1 MLSYIICSTV
11 CSDIYA
17 WNGFLKLHVS
27 QECFSSAEGWF
38 SVTPEKI
45 AEHIA
50 GRVSQSFKCDVV
62 VDAFCGVGGNTI
74 QFALTGKRG
83 NQPSM
88 EESNL
93 LLVYLNKK
101 FHFASACPC

>member
-1 MLSYIICSTV
+1 MCSP
-11 CSDIYA
+11 
-17 WNGFLKLHVS
+17 F
-27 QECFSSAEGWF
+27 AEGWF

-50 GRVSQSFKCDVV
+50 GRVSQSFRCDIV

-83 NQPSM
+83 N
-88 EESNL
+88 
-93 LLVYLNKK
+93 LVIRGRELFLFPTYTVNMFTFFISLVRFNI
-101 FHFASACPC
+101 

>member
-1 MLSYIICSTV
+1 MFSCV
-11 CSDIYA
+11 YA
-17 WNGFLKLHVS
+17 WVGFLKQHLNRNALP
-27 QECFSSAEGWF
+27 FTEGWF

-50 GRVSQSFKCDVV
+50 GRVSQSFKCDIV

-83 NQPSM
+83 N
-88 EESNL
+88 
-93 LLVYLNKK
+93 
-101 FHFASACPC
+101 

>member
-1 MLSYIICSTV
+1 MCV
-11 CSDIYA
+11 CLLCLCLG
-17 WNGFLKLHVS
+17 WLLETKHLNRKTLRFT
-27 QECFSSAEGWF
+27 EGWF

-50 GRVSQSFKCDVV
+50 GRVSQSFKCDIV

-83 NQPSM
+83 N
-88 EESNL
+88 
-93 LLVYLNKK
+93 
-101 FHFASACPC
+101 